1 MGVIPATA
9 SAISMGRVA
18 RAYGLG
24 GASPLAAPGGTIQ
37 LRATIGA
44 QISIVSGAIALSS
57 DFGGRT
63 TGSAYPTG
71 SVGTY

>member
-1 MGVIPATA
+1 MGTIPATA
-9 SAISMGRVA
+9 SAIAMGRVA

-24 GASPLAAPGGTIQ
+24 GASPLAAGRALG
-37 LRATIGA
+37 LRATLGGYV
-44 QISIVSGAIALSS
+44 SITTGAIALSS

>member
-9 SAISMGRVA
+9 SAIAMGRVA

-24 GASPLAAPGGTIQ
+24 GGSPLAAPGGTIQ
-37 LRATIGA
+37 LRGTIGA
-44 QISIVSGAIALSS
+44 QISISSGPIALSS

-63 TGSAYPTG
+63 TSNAYPTG
-71 SVGTY
+71 GVGTY

>member
-1 MGVIPATA
+1 MGLIPATGT
-9 SAISMGRVA
+9 AIAMGKVA

-24 GASPLAAPGGTIQ
+24 GASPLAAG
-37 LRATIGA
+37 RALGMRVTLGA
-44 QISIVSGAIALSS
+44 YRSISTGAVPLSS
-57 DFGGRT
+57 TFGGQT